1 MKFVRILQLFLGTAL
16 LAVTASAQAPLR
28 GVNIAGAE
36 FGEGTIPGD
45 YNTHYTFNSEE
56 TFAYFAERDLPLL
69 RVPIRWERIQR
80 QPFGELDEEY
90 LGRLRGNIAWARNH
104 GGRVLIDVHNYGRYK
119 LDEGGVRS
127 EYVLDN
133 RYNGSIKISGDAL
146 VDLWLRLSAEFA
158 DEPGVHGYGLM
169 NEPHDMG
176 SADWKEISQKTLSAI
191 RAAGDLKTIYVGGDS
206 WSSAERWPATHGPQ
220 AWIEDPAQ
228 NTVYEAHLYFDQD
241 ASGRYFQGFDQE
253 LAANPNLLQIGRAR
267 LQPFWDWCRTNE
279 VRCFVGEYGIPGS
292 DGRWL
297 DVLDNLLTA
306 MDEAGMG
313 GAYWAAGDW
322 WGDYSLSVQP
332 NGDRDRP
339 QLAVLRRH
347 AGPGFATAVSAASF
361 AAGALAPG
369 SLVSLYG
376 SGFSETNEAAEALP
390 LPVELAG
397 ASALVISPDGSER
410 SLELVFVSPT
420 QINGLLPQDLPEGV
434 AELRIF
440 RNGELLAVETL
451 QIVPTAP
458 ALFAANGGG
467 MGAPAGQILRV
478 SADGTRESELL
489 VDFDG
494 AVGTFAPRPIAF
506 RTPEERI
513 FLIFYGTGFRNAS
526 QENSLLFD
534 GAPGPPLLYVGEQ
547 PDFPGLDQANVE
559 LAREWAGRGEVSV
572 ELRVGGRASNAL
584 SIRLN

>member
-1 MKFVRILQLFLGTAL
+1 MKLMRILL
-16 LAVTASAQAPLR
+16 LSICTSLPTSAQAPLR

-56 TFAYFAERDLPLL
+56 TFAYFAERELPLL

-80 QPFGELDEEY
+80 TPFGEFDAEY
-90 LGRLRGNIAWARNH
+90 LGRLRENIAWARAH

-119 LDEGGVRS
+119 LDEGGFRS

-133 RYNGSIKISGDAL
+133 QYNGAVKVSSDAL
-146 VDLWLRLSAEFA
+146 VDLWLRLSSEFQ

-176 SADWKEISQKTLSAI
+176 SADWKAISQKVLSAI
-191 RAAGDLKTIYVGGDS
+191 RAAGDLTTIYVGGDS

-220 AWIEDPAQ
+220 AWIDDPAR

-253 LAANPNLLQIGRAR
+253 LAANPNLLQVGRAR
-267 LQPFWDWCRTNE
+267 LQPFWDWCRTND
-279 VRCFVGEYGIPGS
+279 VRCFVGEYGIPNS

-313 GAYWAAGDW
+313 GTYWAAGDW
-322 WGDYSLSVQP
+322 WGDYPLSAQP
-332 NGDRDRP
+332 EGERDKP
-339 QLAVLRRH
+339 QMAILRRH
-347 AGPGFATAVSAASF
+347 AGPAFAAAVSAASF
-361 AAGALAPG
+361 AGGALAPG
-369 SLVSLYG
+369 SLVSVYG
-376 SGFSETNEAAEALP
+376 SGFSDTTAAAEALP
-390 LPVELAG
+390 LPAELAG
-397 ASALVISPDGSER
+397 VSARVVLPDGSER
-410 SLELVFVSPT
+410 AVELVFVSPS
-420 QINGLLPQDLPEGV
+420 QINCLLPKDLPEGV

-440 RNGELLAVETL
+440 RDGELMAVETL
-451 QIVPTAP
+451 QLVSAAP
-458 ALFAANGGG
+458 ALFGANGGG
-467 MGAPAGQILRV
+467 TGAPAGQLLRV

-489 VDFDG
+489 ADFDSV
-494 AVGTFAPRPIAF
+494 AGTFSPRPIAF
-506 RTPEERI
+506 RSPKERI
-513 FLIFYGTGFRNAS
+513 FLIFYGTGFRNPSSDSA
-526 QENSLLFD
+526 LFFD
-534 GAPGPPLLYVGEQ
+534 DAPGPPLLYAGEQ

-559 LAREWAGRGEVSV
+559 LARELASGGEVSV
-572 ELRVGGRASNAL
+572 VLRVGGRESNAL
-584 SIRLN
+584 VIRLD